1 MYLHKLPFLVGIIS
15 ERVEGSAPLLVVQA
29 LTPPIV
35 DIHIEQHYRNLL
47 ELFSRQQ
54 QVVSLKLDGASPEP
68 LINPKS
74 LALVLVYPI
83 QIILPIPP
91 IPPPLHGI

>member
-1 MYLHKLPFLVGIIS
+1 MCLHKLPLLVGIVS

-35 DIHIEQHYRNLL
+35 DIHIEQHYRTDCRTTVGIF
-47 ELFSRQQ
+47 ELD
-54 QVVSLKLDGASPEP
+54 VASPEP

-74 LALVLVYPI
+74 LVSLVLVYPI
-83 QIILPIPP
+83 QISLPILPV
-91 IPPPLHGI
+91 PPPLHGF